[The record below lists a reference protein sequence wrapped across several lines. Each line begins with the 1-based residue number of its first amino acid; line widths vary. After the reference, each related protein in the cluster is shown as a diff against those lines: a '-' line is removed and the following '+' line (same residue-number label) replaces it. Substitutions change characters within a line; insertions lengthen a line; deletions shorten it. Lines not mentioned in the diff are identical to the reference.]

1 METKSL
7 TVLINESTKLMR
19 DVGYSEKSI
28 QRFMQIWNSKL
39 KPFLSFPR
47 KVLSITTAQSE
58 RIFLPPCRKKQY

>member
-39 KPFLSFPR
+39 KPFIYA
-47 KVLSITTAQSE
+47 KGIENYNCSIGE
-58 RIFLPPCRKKQY
+58 NFLATLPKKKG